1 MFSSSMFRPGSGGKP
16 SKSSTASTGSVVDYV
31 NNSASAEKRSP
42 NSAPIRAAETR
53 EQEESDLP
61 ELFVSSKDPTKLFSF
76 VKKKNW
82 AGVVKRCKGEDRKE
96 ASTWVVEHNAD
107 GKLRWKL
114 LPIHE
119 VSH

>member
-1 MFSSSMFRPGSGGKP
+1 MFSSLRAGSGGKT

-31 NNSASAEKRSP
+31 KNSA
-42 NSAPIRAAETR
+42 AAETR
-53 EQEESDLP
+53 SPDSAPNRSDETREKEESDLP
-61 ELFVSSKDPTKLFSF
+61 ESFVTSKDPTKLFSF

-119 VSH
+119 VSY